1 VDVEMRHGTTI
12 VGLEDS
18 GKISI
23 RNQDTTL
30 KNVMTTLITA
40 LNKLDEKS
48 PSGSA
53 VTQIQDVNT
62 LIQQLLK

>member
-1 VDVEMRHGTTI
+1 
-12 VGLEDS
+12 
-18 GKISI
+18 
-23 RNQDTTL
+23 
-30 KNVMTTLITA
+30 VMTTLITA